1 MKKLP
6 VRSKQGFKGQS
17 FMELAIVVGVL
28 LTLLLGMVEMAFLLN
43 TYITVVDA
51 SRQGARFA
59 STKDPYDL
67 DDYADLNEFYIAV
80 RAAVEGKHV
89 IDILSTDLGALSP
102 IMLDPAMDDVIISF
116 VSIDETGAW
125 TRTPASGYH
134 AYTNGLHATKVTDA
148 EIQASITANPALSPA
163 GSGMIIVEIFYACS
177 IANGCLIQIFPIL
190 PPSIEIYTYTI
201 MPMASVKPY

>member
-17 FMELAIVVGVL
+17 FMELAIVIGVL

-51 SRQGARFA
+51 SRQGARFGG
-59 STKDPYDL
+59 TKDPYDL
-67 DDYADLNEFYIAV
+67 DDYASLNEFYISV
-80 RAAVEGKHV
+80 RAAIEGKHV

-102 IMLDPAMDDVIISF
+102 IRLDPALDDVIISF

-125 TRTPASGYH
+125 TRTPAAGYH
-134 AYTNGLHATKVTDA
+134 AYTNGLHVTKVTDQ
-148 EIQASITANPALSPA
+148 EIQDSITANTALSPT
-163 GSGMIIVEIFYACS
+163 GSGLIITEIFYACS

-190 PPSIEIYTYTI
+190 PPSIEIYTDTI